1 MKKGIDK
8 NKQAK
13 TAIYRQP
20 RHPIADW
27 SKLSPEQKLS
37 KLWLLSS
44 PQVKLCRELKSDIQF
59 YLKAAVAERQIEDSE
74 FLDTAI
80 RTKFISLYEY
90 VNGTLTYIVN
100 KFFPG
105 DIEFSRCRKKAIE
118 NVLSTSR
125 AAELEVA
132 RCLRNSFAH
141 IKDAPSLDPDKVNS
155 EELLGLISA
164 LEEIHG
170 IFIDYLQD
178 HVEKSLDTER

>member
-1 MKKGIDK
+1 MKKGTDK

-20 RHPIADW
+20 KHPIADW

-44 PQVKLCRELKSDIQF
+44 PQVKMSRELKADIQF
-59 YLKAAVAERQIEDSE
+59 YLKAAAAERQIEDSE
-74 FLDTAI
+74 SLDSAI

-105 DIEFSRCRKKAIE
+105 DIEFSRCRTKAIE
-118 NVLSTSR
+118 SVLSTTR
-125 AAELEVA
+125 AAELEEA
-132 RCLRNSFAH
+132 RCLRNAYAH
-141 IKDAPSLDPDKVNS
+141 IKDAPSLVPQKVNP
-155 EELLGLISA
+155 EELLSLISA

-170 IFIDYLQD
+170 IFTDYLRDQI
-178 HVEKSLDTER
+178 EKSLDTER